1 VGLELKVLNGT
12 VLAAIDRSAKWPQM
26 AVACDY
32 LLRAYQEA
40 LDHPPPHDFVIDLQS
55 VVRLAQT
62 ANYEVLA
69 PIVNV
74 ADSTASCFH
83 PVFQLA
89 DAQTA
94 SVQPERVDA
103 LITLN
108 VGRVEFIYDIQ
119 GPANEKHRLLWLRF
133 QCRSPQEEYATED
146 IFSLATIEPYLR
158 AGLTVIE
165 RLLAGRQVE
174 LVRNAKD

>member
-1 VGLELKVLNGT
+1 
-12 VLAAIDRSAKWPQM
+12 
-26 AVACDY
+26 
-32 LLRAYQEA
+32 
-40 LDHPPPHDFVIDLQS
+40 
-55 VVRLAQT
+55 
-62 ANYEVLA
+62 
-69 PIVNV
+69 
-74 ADSTASCFH
+74 
-83 PVFQLA
+83 
-89 DAQTA
+89 
-94 SVQPERVDA
+94 VQPERVDA